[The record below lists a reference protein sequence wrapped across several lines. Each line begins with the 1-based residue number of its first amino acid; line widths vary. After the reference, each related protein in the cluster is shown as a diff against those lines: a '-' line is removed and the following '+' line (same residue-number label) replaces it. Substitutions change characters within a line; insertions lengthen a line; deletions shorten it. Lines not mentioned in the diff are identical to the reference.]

1 MYTYMEASMSLNLK
15 AFIFSNKLEH
25 STEEQSKWIAYRMEA
40 QNRGW
45 GYVEAT
51 EFPPKGFNFIEGKLT
66 PKTEQ
71 EKVDS
76 GELSL
81 TAIVESKCSEIERLA
96 AQKITNGIASS
107 ALGTPHMYPSTEVDQ
122 KNLMAKVIAGVDD
135 YFKCK
140 NLSTG
145 ITDFYPHTIEQF
157 KAAFSDGDKKITTIL
172 KKSAAL
178 QYSVRQLPTYE
189 AVSNFD
195 INSGW

>member
-1 MYTYMEASMSLNLK
+1 MSLNLK

-51 EFPPKGFNFIEGKLT
+51 EFPPKGFNFIEGKLI

-76 GELSL
+76 GELPL
-81 TAIVESKCSEIERLA
+81 AAIVESKCSEIEKLA

-145 ITDFYPHTIEQF
+145 NTDFYPHTIEQF
-157 KAAFSDGDKKITTIL
+157 KAAFSDGDKKITAIL
-172 KKSAAL
+172 KKSAEL
-178 QYSVRQLPTYE
+178 QKSVKQLQTYE
-189 AVSNFD
+189 AIINFD
-195 INSGW
+195 TQTGW

>member
-1 MYTYMEASMSLNLK
+1 MSLKLK
-15 AFIFSNKLEH
+15 AFIFSDKLEH
-25 STEEQSKWIAYRMEA
+25 STEEQSKWVTYRIEA
-40 QNRGW
+40 QNKGW

-76 GELSL
+76 GELPL
-81 TAIVESKCSEIERLA
+81 AAIVESKCSEIEKLA

-145 ITDFYPHTIEQF
+145 ITDFYPHTVEQF
-157 KAAFSDGDKKITTIL
+157 KTAFGDGDKKITAIL
-172 KKSAAL
+172 QKSSEL
-178 QYSVRQLPTYE
+178 QKSVKQLQTYE
-189 AVSNFD
+189 AIINFD
-195 INSGW
+195 TQTGW